1 MTRVEEKVLGGKLV
15 RLNRKTSALD
25 VSVQISGDFFIY
37 PEEGVYRLEE
47 TLSKLPGTV
56 EESAVRG
63 AIEETIQGCRLELIG
78 IDAATIARLFA
89 ECCKCGE

>member
-1 MTRVEEKVLGGKLV
+1 MTRVEEKVPGGKLV

-37 PEEGVYRLEE
+37 PEDGVYRLEE
-47 TLSKLPGTV
+47 TLSKLPGTA

-63 AIEETIQGCRLELIG
+63 AIEETIQGYGLELLG
-78 IDAATIARLFA
+78 IDAGTIARLFT
-89 ECCKCGE
+89 ESYRCGE